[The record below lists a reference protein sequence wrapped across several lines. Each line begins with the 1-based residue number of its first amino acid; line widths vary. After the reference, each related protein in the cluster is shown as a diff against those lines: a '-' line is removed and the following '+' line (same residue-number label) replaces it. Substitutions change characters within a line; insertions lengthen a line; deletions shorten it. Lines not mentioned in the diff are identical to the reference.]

1 LWILTISLKKLHG
14 YFFHDKERCA
24 VRLLKQVRKKPL
36 NLKKEPAMKLSRN
49 LMIFTL
55 PLALAACQ
63 QGTMTL
69 TDSIH
74 QKEESIS
81 HPVVVTSSPAPQEL
95 KRLQERTLSADIAA
109 PAGLMM
115 APAKNENYT
124 MSQTRTWPQ
133 WNTESYTY
141 TEEKGFHAVHNDPLS
156 TFSIDVDTAS
166 YSNLRRF
173 VQQGSLPP
181 VGAIRIE
188 EMLNYFSYD
197 YPQPDKGPFSVTT
210 EVGPCLWQPDH
221 QLVRIGLKGKMLDK
235 GNVPP
240 SNLVFLVDVSGSMQ
254 DTNKLP
260 LLKKSMKMLVAQ
272 LNGQDRVAIVVYAG
286 CDRIALPPTSG
297 ADKKTINDA
306 IDNLAAGGS
315 TNGASGIVTAYDLAG
330 RVYMPAGN
338 NRIILASDGDF
349 NVGVTS
355 RGELQK
361 LVEEKKKSGI
371 YLTVLGFGMGNY
383 HDDTMEV
390 LADKGNGNYAYIDNL
405 MEAKKVLV
413 KEMTGTMFAIAK
425 DVKIQV
431 EFNPAQVA
439 AYRLVGY
446 ENRLLADEDFNN
458 DLKDAGEIGAGHTV
472 TALYEL
478 IMTGIGPIPAI
489 NPLKYQRPSVANI
502 TAPGEYDEELLTV
515 KVRYKEP
522 REETSK
528 LLNVAVNKSSKGQPA
543 TSADFQFASAVAGF
557 GMVLTD
563 SAHKQNL
570 SYKTIIASA
579 KNGKGTDNNGYRAEF
594 IRLVENSELLSR

>member
-1 LWILTISLKKLHG
+1 
-14 YFFHDKERCA
+14 
-24 VRLLKQVRKKPL
+24 
-36 NLKKEPAMKLSRN
+36 
-49 LMIFTL
+49 
-55 PLALAACQ
+55 
-63 QGTMTL
+63 
-69 TDSIH
+69 
-74 QKEESIS
+74 
-81 HPVVVTSSPAPQEL
+81 
-95 KRLQERTLSADIAA
+95 
-109 PAGLMM
+109 
-115 APAKNENYT
+115 
-124 MSQTRTWPQ
+124 
-133 WNTESYTY
+133 
-141 TEEKGFHAVHNDPLS
+141 
-156 TFSIDVDTAS
+156 
-166 YSNLRRF
+166 RF
-173 VQQGSLPP
+173 IQQGSMPP

-197 YPQPDKGPFSVTT
+197 YPQPEKGPFSITT

-240 SNLVFLVDVSGSMQ
+240 SNLVFLIDVSGSMQ
-254 DTNKLP
+254 DVNKLP
-260 LLKKSMKMLVAQ
+260 LLKKSMKMLVEQ
-272 LNGQDRVAIVVYAG
+272 LSGQDRVAIVVYAG
-286 CDRIALPPTSG
+286 CDSVILPPTSG
-297 ADKKTINDA
+297 ADKKTIIEA
-306 IDNLAAGGS
+306 IDNLTAGGS

-390 LADKGNGNYAYIDNL
+390 LADKGNGNYAYIDTL

-413 KEMTGTMFAIAK
+413 KEMTGTMFTIAK

-446 ENRLLADEDFNN
+446 ENRILADEDFNN
-458 DLKDAGEIGAGHTV
+458 DKKDAGEIGAGHTV

-478 IMTGIGPIPAI
+478 IMTGTGSIPVI
-489 NPLKYQRPSVANI
+489 DPLKYQRPSVANV
-502 TAPGEYDEELLTV
+502 TGPGEYGEELLTV

-522 REETSK
+522 REDSSK
-528 LLNVAVNKSSKGQPA
+528 LLSVAVNKNSKGHQT

-570 SYKTIIASA
+570 SYETIIASA

-594 IRLVENSELLSR
+594 IRLVENSELLSH